1 MPRKEVIKV
10 QQLGLFTKEEVR
22 LAEPMTRVSL
32 RRKSAQV
39 PLRAR
44 RRQATAKLKEVLAS
58 LEGKD
63 ILISYCGGSHSHWWF
78 NDLKLS
84 HLKVDWG
91 LFGGSLPG
99 VVVLWGVRKGW
110 RQQSLRIFLDQLV
123 DVRQQSYN
131 SKSYWYV
138 DFWNGFGESP
148 IDPYKPKGYESIEI
162 VLVTK
167 S

>member
-1 MPRKEVIKV
+1 M
-10 QQLGLFTKEEVR
+10 QQLGLFTEEEVR
-22 LAEPMTRVSL
+22 PAAPMTSPSPGRRARVSL
-32 RRKSAQV
+32 GRKSAQV

-44 RRQATAKLKEVLAS
+44 RREATAKLKEVLAS
-58 LEGKD
+58 LDGKD

-84 HLKVDWG
+84 RLKVDWG
-91 LFGGSLPG
+91 IFRNDLPG
-99 VVVLWGVRKGW
+99 VVVLWGVRRGW

-123 DVRQQSYN
+123 DVREQSYN
-131 SKSYWYV
+131 GKSQWLI
-138 DFWNGFGESP
+138 DFWNGFGESR

-162 VLVTK
+162 VLANK

>member
-1 MPRKEVIKV
+1 VINV
-10 QQLGLFTKEEVR
+10 QQLSLFEEVKPGD
-22 LAEPMTRVSL
+22 EMSRVSL

-84 HLKVDWG
+84 RLKVDWG
-91 LFGGSLPG
+91 IFGGSLPN
-99 VVVLWGVRKGW
+99 VVVLWGARKGW

-123 DVRQQSYN
+123 DVRQQSYD
-131 SKSYWYV
+131 SKAYWYV
-138 DFWNGFGESP
+138 DFWNGFGASP
-148 IDPYKPKGYESIEI
+148 IDPYKLPGYDSIEI
-162 VLVTK
+162 VLANK